1 MGYFI
6 YCYPDSQIKIN
17 KLPKRTM
24 LVVILARTKVTNHP
38 IMFDILIIHTRTRMF
53 DLIYQ
58 FSMIKKFRYDNSRVF
73 KFYK

>member
-38 IMFDILIIHTRTRMF
+38 IMFDILLIHTRTRMF
-53 DLIYQ
+53 DLIY
-58 FSMIKKFRYDNSRVF
+58 
-73 KFYK
+73 